1 MKVSTM
7 SENKLNKKI
16 KNYVSFSEIK
26 QWKDCGWRHKLL
38 YIDKLGTFEDSP
50 HLHYGTIVHNAIEN
64 LLKDGTIDLNVVKE
78 KIEKT
83 WDDSGFDSDDF
94 IILQENKATLQGWKY
109 KHNSLK
115 NWVDWSNACL
125 ERLPL
130 FLEENFPG
138 YSLFNAEEQLF
149 EDIEFNNKKFKG
161 FIDCILKVPT
171 SKGDKYWIIDW
182 KTSSGRGWTKSKQQ
196 DISFTSQLVLYKY
209 FWSKKHNIPLNKINC
224 GFVLLK
230 KLKKPEKTC
239 QLIKVS
245 TGPKT
250 MERSLKLMRSML
262 KTVAQQRY
270 LKNKNSCMFCEF
282 YNTIHCS

>member
-1 MKVSTM
+1 MKVSNM
-7 SENKLNKKI
+7 SENELNKKV

-38 YIDKLGTFEDSP
+38 YIDKIGTFEDSP
-50 HLHYGTIVHNAIEN
+50 HLHYGTIIHDAVEN
-64 LLKDGTIDLNVVKE
+64 LLKTGTVDLNIVKE

-83 WDDSGFDSDDF
+83 WDDSGFDSNDF
-94 IILQENKATLQGWKY
+94 ITLQENKATLQGWKY
-109 KHNSLK
+109 KHNSSNEWIK
-115 NWVDWSNACL
+115 WSNACL
-125 ERLPL
+125 ERLPS

-182 KTSSGRGWTKSKQQ
+182 KTSSGRGWSRSKQQ
-196 DISFTSQLVLYKY
+196 DISFTSQLVLYKH

-230 KLKKPEKTC
+230 KIKKSEKTC
-239 QLIKVS
+239 QLIKVP

-262 KTVAQQRY
+262 KTVEQQRY
-270 LKNKNSCMFCEF
+270 LKNKSSCMFCEF
-282 YNTIHCS
+282 YNTIHCL

>member
-1 MKVSTM
+1 MKVSNM
-7 SENKLNKKI
+7 SEDELNKKI

-38 YIDKLGTFEDSP
+38 YIDKIGTFEDSP
-50 HLHYGTIVHNAIEN
+50 HLHYGTIIHDAVEN
-64 LLKDGTIDLNVVKE
+64 LLKNETVDLSVVKE

-83 WDDSGFDSDDF
+83 WDKLGFDSNDF
-94 IILQENKATLQGWKY
+94 INLQENKATLQGWKY
-109 KHNSLK
+109 KHNSLN
-115 NWVDWSNACL
+115 NWVEWSNACL
-125 ERLPL
+125 ERLPS

-149 EDIEFNNKKFKG
+149 EDIEFNHKKFKG

-182 KTSSGRGWTKSKQQ
+182 KTSSARGWDRKKQQ
-196 DISFTSQLVLYKY
+196 DISFTSQLVLYKH
-209 FWSKKHNIPLNKINC
+209 FWSKKHNIPLDKINC

-230 KLKKPEKTC
+230 KVKKTEKTC
-239 QLIKVS
+239 QLIKIS

-250 MERSLKLMRSML
+250 MEKSLKLMSSML
-262 KTVAQQRY
+262 KTVEQQRY
-270 LKNKNSCMFCEF
+270 LKNRNSCMFCEF
-282 YNTIHCS
+282 YNTGNCL

>member
-1 MKVSTM
+1 MKVSNM
-7 SENKLNKKI
+7 SEDGLNKKV

-38 YIDKLGTFEDSP
+38 YIDKIGTFEDSP
-50 HLHYGTIVHNAIEN
+50 HLHYGTIIHDAVEN
-64 LLKDGTIDLNVVKE
+64 LLKTGKVDLNVVKE

-83 WDDSGFDSDDF
+83 WDDSGFDSNDY
-94 IILQENKATLQGWKY
+94 IVLQESKAALQGWKY
-109 KHNSLK
+109 KHNSSK

-125 ERLPL
+125 ERLPI

-171 SKGDKYWIIDW
+171 NKGDKYWIIDW

-196 DISFTSQLVLYKY
+196 DISFISQLVLYKH
-209 FWSKKHNIPLNKINC
+209 FWSKKHDIPLNKINC

-230 KLKKPEKTC
+230 KIKKSEKTC
-239 QLIKVS
+239 QLIKVP

-262 KTVAQQRY
+262 KTVGQQRY
-270 LKNKNSCMFCEF
+270 LKNRNSCMFCEF
-282 YNTIHCS
+282 YNTAHCL